1 MRYVSTRGEAP
12 PLGFSD
18 VLLAGLAPDGGL
30 YLPESW
36 PQLPPLAELRGLSYP
51 EIAARVMW
59 PFVDGD
65 VDGNGAPVPGALD
78 RDAFEGIVREA
89 YATFDTP
96 NVCPVVPLGVAGGV
110 DSAGDAVLADGGG
123 PELHLLE
130 LFRGPTLAFKDVALQ
145 LVGRLFDH
153 VLSARGA
160 RVCVLGATS
169 GDTGS
174 AAMHACADRECVD
187 IVILFPDGR
196 TSEVQRR
203 QMTTLGAA
211 NAHAVAVP
219 GTFDDCQDLVKAA
232 FADAEFRDEVRLS
245 AVNSIN
251 WARVMA
257 QVVYYVTSYL
267 AVTGDESAAEGDAE
281 TVTFVVPTGNFGN
294 VLAGWVAKR
303 MGLPVE
309 RLVVASNR
317 NDILT
322 RFFSTGTMEITEVVP
337 TTSPSMDIQ
346 VSSNLER
353 LLFEVLDRDGAAL
366 AELMARFRADGTV
379 SVPVE
384 VLQELQSEFDC
395 GRLDDESAAAVIRSV
410 QQRTGLLVDPHTAIG
425 IGVAE
430 QLADAGVL
438 GDPSVPVV
446 CLATAH
452 PAKFPDAVQAAVG
465 IRPGLPDHLGDLF
478 ERPESVEHCA
488 ADLDAVEALV
498 RRAIAHRTD

>member
-1 MRYVSTRGEAP
+1 MRYVSTRGAAP
-12 PLGFSD
+12 VLGFSD
-18 VLLAGLAPDGGL
+18 VLLAGLADDGGL
-30 YLPESW
+30 YLPERW
-36 PQLPPLAELRGLSYP
+36 PELPPVEALRGLSYP
-51 EIAARVMW
+51 EVAVEVMW

-65 VDGNGAPVPGALD
+65 DAPGALD
-78 RDAFEGIVREA
+78 RASFERLVHDA

-96 NVCPVVPLGVAGGV
+96 DVCPVVPLGAAGGP
-110 DSAGDAVLADGGG
+110 AGAGGG
-123 PELHLLE
+123 PDLHLLE

-153 VLSARGA
+153 VLSARGD

-203 QMTTLGAA
+203 QMTTLGAL

-232 FADAEFRDEVRLS
+232 FADVRFRDEVRLS

-257 QVVYYVTSYL
+257 QVVYYITSHL
-267 AVTGDESAAEGDAE
+267 SVAPDGGPVS
-281 TVTFVVPTGNFGN
+281 FVVPTGNFGN
-294 VLAGWVAKR
+294 ILAGWVAKR
-303 MGLPVE
+303 MGLPVD

-322 RFFSTGTMEITEVVP
+322 RFFTTGTMAITEVVP

-366 AELMARFRADGTV
+366 ADLMAAFRTDGTV

-384 VLQELQSEFDC
+384 VLSELQAEFDC
-395 GRLDDESAAAVIRSV
+395 GRLDDEAAAAVIRSL
-410 QQRTGLLVDPHTAIG
+410 QQHTGLLVDPHTAVG

-430 QLADAGVL
+430 ALADGGPL
-438 GDPSVPVV
+438 SDPSVPVV

-452 PAKFPDAVQAAVG
+452 PAKFPDAVEAAVG
-465 IRPGLPDHLGDLF
+465 VRPALPDHLGDLF
-478 ERPESVEHCA
+478 ERPERVEHCD

-498 RRAIAHRTD
+498 RRALQIY